1 MSSECSDML
10 FLSECG
16 VTKCEICCSICTM
29 LPPPTATAAF
39 MVQGRTRTHVD
50 SLNAFTVTVSVAS
63 RARLHSFELST
74 DGVLLPSL
82 PSLPPCNYEGQ
93 TAYIHLHCGRPRHAM
108 VDRQGARVKVT
119 NRPSRSTIMQAQ
131 VMFVR
136 QSYVERCVK

>member
-1 MSSECSDML
+1 MVSQNAR
-10 FLSECG
+10 FA
-16 VTKCEICCSICTM
+16 VVFAQCCHH
-29 LPPPTATAAF
+29 PPPPQPSWSKGA
-39 MVQGRTRTHVD
+39 RTHVD